1 MYLHIVVVVF
11 VDEVWFLLLLSA
23 VNVTHD
29 LARSWKRNGIMTKQ
43 RIMGVSG
50 DALHLLYSTFE

>member
-43 RIMGVSG
+43 RVMEVSG